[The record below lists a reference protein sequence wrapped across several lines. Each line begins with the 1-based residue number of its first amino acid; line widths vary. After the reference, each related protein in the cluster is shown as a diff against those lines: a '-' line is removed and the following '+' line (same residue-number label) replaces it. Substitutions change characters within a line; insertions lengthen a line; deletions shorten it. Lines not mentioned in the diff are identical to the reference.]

1 MKENYLVI
9 FNHDPST
16 FSQNVLQ
23 DNHDNLEEVEMTLTN
38 GWDLFWGIFG

>member
-1 MKENYLVI
+1 MMENYLVI

-23 DNHDNLEEVEMTLTN
+23 DNLEEVEMTLTN